1 MDFRLTEDQVAL
13 VEGVRDFL
21 AGTHGPETLR
31 AIDADPSRR
40 SPALAASL
48 AGMGLP
54 GLMAAPAQGGLGLG
68 TVEASLIAVEAGRVA
83 LAEPLI
89 DSAFVALP
97 LLAAAGQDE
106 LVAAIADGSA
116 RIALQHPV
124 NPWIADLESASHVL
138 SARAGGLLIGTAAV
152 QHPADS
158 VDPLR
163 RLAWPVTVAGTPVT
177 GSADALLD
185 RAALMSAAQALGTAE
200 AMLALAV
207 DYAGTR
213 QQFGQPIGAF
223 QAVKHSLASIAV
235 AIEFARPV
243 LLRAAH
249 AIDAAAPHAAIHIS
263 HAKLAACDAAC
274 VAAETAIQVHG
285 AMGYT
290 YEVDLHFWMKRAWAL
305 AGAWGDR
312 AFHLARIEAA
322 VTGGAMPVGPAA
334 TFA

>member
-31 AIDADPSRR
+31 ALDADPSRR
-40 SPALAASL
+40 SPAIAASL
-48 AGMGLP
+48 AEMGLP
-54 GLMAAPAQGGLGLG
+54 GLMAAPAHGGMGLG
-68 TVEASLIAVEAGRVA
+68 TVEAVLIAVEAGRVA

-97 LLAAAGQDE
+97 LLAAAGRDD
-106 LVAAIADGSA
+106 LVAAIADGGA
-116 RIALQHPV
+116 RVALQHPV
-124 NPWIADLESASHVL
+124 NPWVADLDGASHVL
-138 SARAGGLLIGTAAV
+138 SARAGGLLIGTAAA
-152 QHPADS
+152 QQPADS

-163 RLAWPVTVAGTPVT
+163 RLAWPVTVAGTPVA

-200 AMLALAV
+200 AMLALSV

-243 LLRAAH
+243 LLRAAY
-249 AIDAAAPHAAIHIS
+249 AIDATEPNASVHVS

-274 VAAETAIQVHG
+274 AAAETAIQVHG

-312 AFHLARIEAA
+312 AFHLARIETA
-322 VTGGAMPVGPAA
+322 VTGGAMPIGPAA

>member
-31 AIDADPSRR
+31 ALDADPSRR
-40 SPALAASL
+40 SPAIAASL
-48 AGMGLP
+48 AEMGLP
-54 GLMAAPAQGGLGLG
+54 GLMAAPAHGGMGLG
-68 TVEASLIAVEAGRVA
+68 TVEAVLIAVEAGRVA

-97 LLAAAGQDE
+97 LLAAAGRDD
-106 LVAAIADGSA
+106 LVAAIADGGA
-116 RIALQHPV
+116 RVALQHPV
-124 NPWIADLESASHVL
+124 NPWVADLDGASHVL
-138 SARAGGLLIGTAAV
+138 SARAGGLLIGAAAA
-152 QHPADS
+152 QQPADS

-163 RLAWPVTVAGTPVT
+163 RLAWPVTVAGTPVA

-200 AMLALAV
+200 AMLALSV

-243 LLRAAH
+243 LLRAAY
-249 AIDAAAPHAAIHIS
+249 AIDATEPNASVHVS

-274 VAAETAIQVHG
+274 AAAETAIQVHG

-290 YEVDLHFWMKRAWAL
+290 YEVELHFWMKRAWAL

-312 AFHLARIEAA
+312 AFHLARIETA
-322 VTGGAMPVGPAA
+322 VTGGAMPIGPAA

>member
-31 AIDADPSRR
+31 ALDADPSRR
-40 SPALAASL
+40 SPAIAASL
-48 AGMGLP
+48 AEMGLP
-54 GLMAAPAQGGLGLG
+54 GLMAAPAHGGMGLG
-68 TVEASLIAVEAGRVA
+68 TVEAVLIAVEAGRVA

-97 LLAAAGQDE
+97 LLAAAGRDD
-106 LVAAIADGSA
+106 LVAAIADGGA
-116 RIALQHPV
+116 RVALQHPV
-124 NPWIADLESASHVL
+124 NPWVADLDGASHVL
-138 SARAGGLLIGTAAV
+138 SARAGGLLIGTAAA
-152 QHPADS
+152 QQPADS

-163 RLAWPVTVAGTPVT
+163 RLAWPVTVAGTPVA
-177 GSADALLD
+177 GSSDALLD

-200 AMLALAV
+200 AMLALSV
-207 DYAGTR
+207 DYAGAR

-223 QAVKHSLASIAV
+223 QAVKHSLACVAV

-243 LLRAAH
+243 LLRAAY
-249 AIDAAAPHAAIHIS
+249 AIDATEPNASVHVS

-274 VAAETAIQVHG
+274 AAAETAIQVHG

-312 AFHLARIEAA
+312 AFHLARIETA
-322 VTGGAMPVGPAA
+322 VIGGAMPVGPAA